1 MKRQGWLV
9 LLILVLL
16 LGAQSL
22 PVQADGI
29 IIPPLC
35 PIERCPPPPPCFV
48 APCPVPPRPI
58 SQLDIRYHRVDV
70 IIDDQ
75 IATTRV
81 DQVFYNP
88 NEWSIEGTYIFP
100 LPLDAVVS
108 NFKLW
113 IDGQAVDGKV
123 LAADEARRVYEEIVI
138 TMRDPALLEY
148 IGRGAVQ
155 ANVFPIP
162 PMGERRIQLE
172 YSQVLT
178 AENGLVRYVYPLNT
192 EKFSIKPLEEVSVRV
207 EIRTKQPIR
216 AVYSPTHTVDITRQ
230 GETSVLA
237 GWEANDVKPDSD
249 FALYYSI
256 GESEA
261 FHLLSYRDPGDPT
274 DSEGFFLLLLAPKP
288 QAVLT
293 PIDKDII
300 LVLDRSGSM
309 EGEKFLQAQE
319 ALRYV
324 LQKLNPGDRFH
335 LISFSTGVETYASG
349 LRSAEEVPEA
359 LTWVDGL
366 SAGGSTDINRALLEA
381 LSASD
386 NERPTYL
393 IFLTDGLP
401 TVGELDSV
409 KILENFSHEAT
420 GNLRFFS
427 FGVGYDVDTVLLDS
441 LSNEHHGLSTYV
453 RPEEPLDEV
462 LSAFYERIS
471 TPVMTDLEID
481 FGSMRVFDVYPQP
494 LPDLFAG
501 TQTVVVGRYRE
512 GGSTDISLKGMVNG
526 EPQFLD
532 FPDQILTSD
541 SREET
546 GELSTLPRLWTT
558 RKIGYLLNQIRLKGP
573 DQETID
579 QIVRLSV
586 RYGIITPYTSY
597 LVTEDMPLGASEQEK
612 IAEDAYESAKAAP
625 MAPSGEDAFNR
636 ASQEGELQS
645 ADVAPETMQDGQAA
659 IRLVGQR
666 TFIYREGT
674 WIDTAYDSQ
683 VMQPVV
689 VPFLSNEYFEL
700 AQSRADV
707 SAVLAL
713 GENVI
718 VVVDGKAYQVGITVQ
733 VKTLEPVEPTQTP
746 GGQDPSVTP
755 KPDATQASVEPTQ
768 PAGSSGNP
776 ICPTAALSL
785 AALLGVL
792 FVRRMRPI

>member
-1 MKRQGWLV
+1 MKRQGWLL
-9 LLILVLL
+9 LLIMVFL

-29 IIPPLC
+29 IIPPPC
-35 PIERCPPPPPCFV
+35 TIEQCPPAPPCTV

-70 IIDDQ
+70 SIDDQ

-88 NEWSIEGTYIFP
+88 NDWSIEGTYIFP

-113 IDGQAVDGKV
+113 IDGEAVDGKV

-138 TMRDPALLEY
+138 SMRDPALLEY
-148 IGRGAVQ
+148 VGRGAVQ
-155 ANVFPIP
+155 AHVFPIP
-162 PMGERRIQLE
+162 PKGERRIQLE

-178 AENGLVRYVYPLNT
+178 AENGLVRYIYPLNT

-216 AVYSPTHTVDITRQ
+216 AIYSPTHSVDITRQ
-230 GETSVLA
+230 GDTSVLA
-237 GWEANDVKPDSD
+237 GWEAKNVKPDSD
-249 FALYYSI
+249 FALYFSI
-256 GESEA
+256 GDSEA
-261 FHLLSYRDPGDPT
+261 FHLLTYRDPGDPI
-274 DSEGFFLLLLAPKP
+274 DPEGFFLLLLAPKP
-288 QAVLT
+288 QADLT
-293 PIDKDII
+293 RVAKDVI
-300 LVLDRSGSM
+300 LVIDRSGSM

-324 LQKLNPGDRFH
+324 LGKLNPEDRFH

-349 LRSAEEVPEA
+349 LRSAEEAPEA
-359 LTWVDGL
+359 LTWVDGM

-381 LSASD
+381 LSAAD
-386 NERPTYL
+386 TERPTYL

-401 TVGELDSV
+401 TVGEIDSV
-409 KILENFSHEAT
+409 KILENFDREAT

-427 FGVGYDVDTVLLDS
+427 FGVGYDVDTVLLNS
-441 LSNEHHGLSTYV
+441 LSSENHGLSTYV

-481 FGSMRVFDVYPQP
+481 FGSMSVFDVYPQP

-501 TQTVVVGRYRE
+501 TQAVVVGRYRE

-526 EPQFLD
+526 EAQVLD
-532 FPDQILTSD
+532 FPEQVFTGD
-541 SREET
+541 SREVT
-546 GELSTLPRLWTT
+546 GELSALPRLWAT
-558 RKIGYLLNQIRLKGP
+558 RKIGYLLNQMRLKGP

-597 LVTEDMPLGASEQEK
+597 LVTEDMPLGAASQDK
-612 IAEDAYESAKAAP
+612 IAEDAYDSAKAAP

-636 ASQEGELQS
+636 AAQEGELQS
-645 ADVAPETMQDGQAA
+645 ADVAPETAQDGQAS

-666 TFIYREGT
+666 TFLYSDGT
-674 WIDTAYDSQ
+674 WIDTAYDAQ
-683 VMQPVV
+683 LMRPVI
-689 VPFLSNEYFEL
+689 VPFLSAEYFEL

-707 SAVLAL
+707 SAALAL
-713 GENVI
+713 GQNVI
-718 VVVDGKAYQVGITVQ
+718 VVVDGKAYQVGVTVQ
-733 VKTLEPVEPTQTP
+733 VKTPEVVKSSPTP
-746 GGQDPSVTP
+746 GDEDPASTP
-755 KPDATQASVEPTQ
+755 RPDATRAPVEPTQ
-768 PAGSSGNP
+768 PANSARNPLCSS
-776 ICPTAALSL
+776 AALPL
-785 AALLGVL
+785 AAIVGVL
-792 FVRRMRPI
+792 LLRRMRAV

>member
-1 MKRQGWLV
+1 MKRQGWLL
-9 LLILVLL
+9 LLIVFFL

-29 IIPPLC
+29 IIPPPC
-35 PIERCPPPPPCFV
+35 PIDRCPPPSPCLV
-48 APCPVPPRPI
+48 APCPVPPRPM
-58 SQLDIRYHRVDV
+58 SQLDIRYHHVDV
-70 IIDDQ
+70 TIDDQ
-75 IATTRV
+75 IAVTRV

-100 LPLDAVVS
+100 LPQDAVVS

-138 TMRDPALLEY
+138 SMRDPALLEY
-148 IGRGAVQ
+148 VGRGAVQ

-162 PMGERRIQLE
+162 PNGERRIQLE

-207 EIRTKQPIR
+207 EIKTKQPIR
-216 AVYSPTHTVDITRQ
+216 AAYSPTHSVDITRQ
-230 GETSVLA
+230 GETNILA
-237 GWEANDVKPDSD
+237 GWEAKDVKPDSD

-261 FHLLSYRDPGDPT
+261 FHLLTYRDPGDPA
-274 DSEGFFLLLLAPKP
+274 DPEGFFLLLLAPKP
-288 QAVLT
+288 QADLT
-293 PIDKDII
+293 RVAKDVI

-309 EGEKFLQAQE
+309 DGEKFLQAQE
-319 ALRYV
+319 ALRFV
-324 LQKLNPGDRFH
+324 LRKLNPEDRFH

-349 LRSAEEVPEA
+349 LRSAEEAPEA
-359 LTWVDGL
+359 LAWVDRL

-381 LSASD
+381 LSAADS
-386 NERPTYL
+386 ERPTYL

-409 KILENFSHEAT
+409 KILENFSREAT
-420 GNLRFFS
+420 RNLRFFS

-441 LSNEHHGLSTYV
+441 LSSEHHGLSTYV

-481 FGSMRVFDVYPQP
+481 FGSMRVFDIYPQP

-512 GGSTDISLKGMVNG
+512 GGSTDISLKGMVNDQ
-526 EPQFLD
+526 PQFLD
-532 FPDQILTSD
+532 FPEQVFVDD
-541 SREET
+541 SREQT
-546 GELSTLPRLWTT
+546 SELSALPRLWAT
-558 RKIGYLLNQIRLKGP
+558 RKIGYLLNQIRLMGP
-573 DQETID
+573 VQETID

-586 RYGIITPYTSY
+586 RYGIVTPYTSY
-597 LVTEDMPLGASEQEK
+597 LVTEDMPLGASAQEK
-612 IAEDAYESAKAAP
+612 IAEDAFESAKAAP

-645 ADVAPETMQDGQAA
+645 ADVAPEAGADEQAA

-666 TFIYREGT
+666 TFLFREGT
-674 WIDTAYDSQ
+674 WIDTAYDAEL
-683 VMQPVV
+683 MQPVI
-689 VPFLSNEYFEL
+689 VPFLSDEYFEF
-700 AQSRADV
+700 ANSRADV
-707 SAVLAL
+707 SAALAL
-713 GENVI
+713 GQNVI
-718 VVVDGKAYQVGITVQ
+718 VVVDGKAYQVGVTVQ
-733 VKTLEPVEPTQTP
+733 DQTP
-746 GGQDPSVTP
+746 EAVESSPTPGSHDPAETP
-755 KPDATQASVEPTQ
+755 QPDATRAPVDPTQ

-776 ICPTAALSL
+776 ICPAAALPL
-785 AALLGVL
+785 VAVLGLL
-792 FVRRMRPI
+792 FVRKMKAI